1 MSKETCQEIKLIAE
15 NALDKIV
22 SSLPSETIIKFVMF
36 TETLRVLDFNSL
48 SSNNLTSNL
57 SQIPNDDIMKM
68 GWNLSTSYLFEGFKT
83 SGFPI
88 VESTKE
94 TFSSTSSLLFHFG
107 CITML
112 KRTIDMVKSGALT
125 VTKSDDN
132 TYVFEKTNNANS
144 QFLDD
149 LEFTNLEELEEQ
161 LKEKTGEF
169 YKEWNI
175 IERDDLEEALYSHG
189 NFLSFTDEDFTHYTS
204 ENIEE
209 LLYEQVRPW
218 DSGHGIMMGYGSTV
232 DIDMHFLG
240 KATEL
245 VAKWRDE
252 AGLHPKT
259 KIGNI
264 TGGDLMIVVLFM
276 TSFHL
281 KHINYGLVASKKYPE
296 ISIKQSLTLWGA
308 LDDLINDI
316 VEFSGFKKSTITEA
330 FDSIIL
336 KPEDVKLLKKY
347 TSKFMPL
354 VIDIGN
360 GLVLRPVSSIVRNP
374 LLTISQILE
383 FRNPNFRN
391 DISLYREE
399 WLRNNLYAMFSGVRY
414 KNVAGNI
421 NLKTG
426 NKVDTD
432 IDAAIFDRMTGEL
445 ALFQIKWQ
453 DFFFNDI
460 NKLKSRASNLTKGLD
475 DWTYKVNKW
484 IESNGLK
491 KLLQTLRIKSTKG
504 NPISQVYL
512 FAISK
517 NAARMKGYG
526 HETTVENLAITNWP
540 QFARNRFEIGP
551 SEKVFRDLFETLKE
565 QENDNVETKPLPAE
579 FAIEGKSFKYKDLWS
594 TYGK

>member
-1 MSKETCQEIKLIAE
+1 MSKEICQEIKLIAE
-15 NALDKIV
+15 NALDKIE
-22 SSLPSETIIKFVMF
+22 SSLPSETIIKFIMF
-36 TETLRVLDFNSL
+36 TETLRVLDFHSL
-48 SSNNLTSNL
+48 SSYNPTSKL
-57 SQIPNDDIMKM
+57 SEVPKFDIMKM

-94 TFSSTSSLLFHFG
+94 TFGSTSSLLYHFG

-112 KRTIDMVKSGALT
+112 KRTIDMVKSGALSVVKT
-125 VTKSDDN
+125 DDN
-132 TYVFEKTNNANS
+132 TFVFEKTKNVNS

-149 LEFTNLEELEEQ
+149 LEFTNLEELEEE
-161 LKEKTGEF
+161 LKEKTGEY

-175 IERDDLEEALYSHG
+175 IEKDDLEKAFGSPG
-189 NFLSFTDEDFTHYTS
+189 NFLSFTDKEFNHYSS
-204 ENIEE
+204 ENIEK
-209 LLYEQVRPW
+209 LLHDQVRPW
-218 DSGHGIMMGYGSTV
+218 DSGHGIMMGYGSTF

-245 VAKWRDE
+245 VGKWRDE

-281 KHINYGLVASKKYPE
+281 KHISYGLVASKKHPE
-296 ISIKQSLTLWGA
+296 ISIKQSLTLWGP
-308 LDDLINDI
+308 LEDLINDI
-316 VEFSGFKKSTITEA
+316 VEFSGFKKSIITEA

-336 KPEDVKLLKKY
+336 KPDDVKLLKKH

-360 GLVLRPVSSIVRNP
+360 GIVLRPVSSINRNP

-383 FRNPNFRN
+383 YRNPNFRN

-399 WLRNNLYAMFSGVRY
+399 WLRNNLYAMFSGARY
-414 KNVAGNI
+414 KNVVGNI

-426 NKVDTD
+426 NKIDTD

-475 DWTYKVNKW
+475 DWTLKVNNW
-484 IESNGLK
+484 ITSNGLN
-491 KLLQTLRIKSTKG
+491 KLLQTLRIKSTEG
-504 NPISQVYL
+504 SPISKVYL

-526 HETTVENLAITNWP
+526 YQTTVDNLAITNWP

-551 SEKVFRDLFETLKE
+551 SEKVFRDLFEALKE
-565 QENDNVETKPLPAE
+565 QEKDNIETKPLPAE
-579 FAIEGKSFKYKDLWS
+579 FIIGNKNFKYKDLWS

>member
-1 MSKETCQEIKLIAE
+1 MSNEICREIKLIAE
-15 NALDKIV
+15 NALDKIE
-22 SSLPSETIIKFVMF
+22 SSLPSETIIKFILF
-36 TETLRVLDFNSL
+36 TEALRVLDFNSL
-48 SSNNLTSNL
+48 SSSNPTSNL
-57 SQIPNDDIMKM
+57 TQIPHNDIMKM

-83 SGFPI
+83 FGFPI
-88 VESTKE
+88 AESTEE
-94 TFSSTSSLLFHFG
+94 TFKLASGLLYDFG

-112 KRTIDMVKSGALT
+112 RRTIDMLKTGALS
-125 VTKSDDN
+125 VKKSDEN
-132 TYVFEKTNNANS
+132 TYVFEKTKNVNS

-149 LEFTNLEELEEQ
+149 LEFTNLEELEEL
-161 LKEKTGEF
+161 LKQKTGEN

-175 IERDDLEEALYSHG
+175 IEKDDLEKAFYSPG
-189 NFLSFTDEDFTHYTS
+189 NFLSFTDKDFTSYTS

-209 LLYEQVRPW
+209 LLQEQVRPW
-218 DSGHGIMMGYGSTV
+218 DSGHGIMMGYGSTF

-245 VAKWRDE
+245 VGKWRDE

-281 KHINYGLVASKKYPE
+281 KHINYALVASKKHPE
-296 ISIKQSLTLWGA
+296 ISIKQSLTLWGP
-308 LDDLINDI
+308 LEGLINNI

-330 FDSIIL
+330 FNSIIL
-336 KPEDVKLLKKY
+336 KPEDVKLLNKH

-383 FRNPNFRN
+383 YRNPNFRN

-399 WLRNNLYAMFSGVRY
+399 WLRNNLYAMFSGSRY
-414 KNVAGNI
+414 KNVAGNT

-460 NKLKSRASNLTKGLD
+460 SKLKSRASNLTKGLD
-475 DWTYKVNKW
+475 DWTLKVNKW
-484 IESNGLK
+484 IASNGLK
-491 KLLQTLRIKSTKG
+491 KLLQTLRINSTEG
-504 NPISQVYL
+504 SPISKVYL

-526 HETTVENLAITNWP
+526 HQTTVENLAIANWP

-551 SEKVFRDLFETLKE
+551 SEKVFNDLFKALKE
-565 QENDNVETKPLPAE
+565 QEKNNIETKPLPAE
-579 FAIEGKSFKYKDLWS
+579 FVIESKKFKYKDLWS